1 MEKLEKLTKKK
12 RNMSKRNVQAV
23 ARIKEQQRGLLKSDE
38 PSGSISLDLEPG
50 SDAQVVVPIKQKLEE
65 AIKRKE
71 ELQGE
76 Y

>member
-38 PSGSISLDLEPG
+38 SSGSISLDLEPG